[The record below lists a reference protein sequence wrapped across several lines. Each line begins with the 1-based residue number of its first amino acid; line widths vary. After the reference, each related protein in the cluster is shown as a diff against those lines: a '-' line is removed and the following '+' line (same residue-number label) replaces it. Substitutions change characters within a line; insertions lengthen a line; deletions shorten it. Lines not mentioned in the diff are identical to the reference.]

1 MAELKKCIGFGEFL
15 GKCENEA
22 GTRWSPHWCE
32 RCNKLR
38 LDHITNSFEKIQKIF
53 EHRVSHPKG

>member
-1 MAELKKCIGFGEFL
+1 MKECIGFGVFEN
-15 GKCENEA
+15 KCPNEA

-38 LDHITNSFEKIQKIF
+38 LDHIGKRFKELEKVFGEVTN
-53 EHRVSHPKG
+53 EHRSQQ